1 MAEGNPVQH
10 FWDQFLFPRIFR
22 TFRMAIHPRKMTIAF
37 LAVAAIGFLGW
48 IMDFNR
54 GVSTDR
60 MGRSSLNSY
69 VGSGG
74 LLGGGT
80 WASGARVQ
88 GERIG
93 LFAELYRFWSGRF
106 HDAFYAMSRLDIPGV
121 IRHITAC
128 LLAVEWAFLNYP
140 LWSALFFI
148 LTLMILA
155 VAGGAICR
163 IAALQFAQG
172 ERPGLVQ
179 SLEFSAHRFS
189 HFFLAP
195 LAPLMLIGV
204 TGLFVV
210 LVGLAG
216 NIPWVGELMVGLG
229 MPLVLIL
236 GIVMT
241 ALAIGSIAG
250 FSLVFPA
257 VAYDDSECFIAVN
270 NSFRYAFARPWRY
283 GFYTLLAAA
292 YGGITY
298 YFVRLF
304 GFGVLWIS

>member
-1 MAEGNPVQH
+1 
-10 FWDQFLFPRIFR
+10 
-22 TFRMAIHPRKMTIAF
+22 
-37 LAVAAIGFLGW
+37 
-48 IMDFNR
+48 
-54 GVSTDR
+54 
-60 MGRSSLNSY
+60 
-69 VGSGG
+69 
-74 LLGGGT
+74 
-80 WASGARVQ
+80 
-88 GERIG
+88 
-93 LFAELYRFWSGRF
+93 
-106 HDAFYAMSRLDIPGV
+106 
-121 IRHITAC
+121 
-128 LLAVEWAFLNYP
+128 
-140 LWSALFFI
+140 
-148 LTLMILA
+148 

-179 SLEFSAHRFS
+179 SLQFSAHRFT

-204 TGLFVV
+204 TGLFVSLLG
-210 LVGLAG
+210 LVG

-236 GIVMT
+236 GMVMT
-241 ALAIGSIAG
+241 ALAIGTIAG

-270 NSFRYAFARPWRY
+270 NSFRYVFVRPWRY

-298 YFVRLF
+298 YFVRIF
-304 GFGVLWIS
+304 GFGVLWIGYRFMQLGFLDDNSKLKALWQEPTFANFFGQPIVPDGQALGTLVLGRFLIHVAVLAIVVLMISFCVSFYFTANTILYALLRKGADDIPLDYVHTREEDLNGRCESIPPGAKPSSDTPPPSMGDVPA